1 MLIGPKPKVASLKEY
16 KKELE
21 EYTEIDLKYFE
32 LKAKIEKEKDAETK
46 CIVVYPINSKVVE
59 MDLRL
64 RHLALEK
71 FDSLSYYS
79 YIDRSSEER
88 KDALILDRLQNVKM
102 KYEIFKKAHAKER
115 VKINGIKM
123 ILRNALLSIKNDNK
137 KLFHAIEQGY
147 GKRNEDVYT
156 YYCPEHKRLV
166 INQFNNNFMKGII
179 LSHH

>member
-1 MLIGPKPKVASLKEY
+1 MEQKIGMLIGPKPKVASLKEY

-71 FDSLSYYS
+71 FDSLLYYF
-79 YIDRSSEER
+79 YINGLSEER
-88 KDALILDRLQNVKM
+88 KDDLNLNRLQN
-102 KYEIFKKAHAKER
+102 
-115 VKINGIKM
+115 IKM
-123 ILRNALLSIKNDNK
+123 EYKILK
-137 KLFHAIEQGY
+137 KE
-147 GKRNEDVYT
+147 
-156 YYCPEHKRLV
+156 
-166 INQFNNNFMKGII
+166 
-179 LSHH
+179 